1 MSESKLV
8 SFEYYRTD
16 EGVIYHG
23 HALDVLRSM
32 PDESVQC
39 CVSSPPYWGLRDYG
53 LPPMIWDAVEGCRH
67 EWFETEFI
75 ANKSGGFS
83 EKQQSNTGAWNP
95 NGILS
100 KHAFCQLCS
109 AWRGCLGLEPD
120 LGLFIKHIVE
130 IFREVRRVLRSD
142 GTLWLNLGSSYFGSG
157 KDDMMELREDLT
169 LEEIGYVLQELSKT
183 FFILEET

>member
-1 MSESKLV
+1 MSKSKLA
-8 SFEYYRTD
+8 SFEYYRTP
-16 EGVIYHG
+16 EGTIYHG
-23 HALDVLRSM
+23 DALDVMRLM

-39 CVSSPPYWGLRDYG
+39 VVSSPPYWSLRDYG
-53 LPPMIWDAVEGCRH
+53 VYGQI
-67 EWFETEFI
+67 
-75 ANKSGGFS
+75 
-83 EKQQSNTGAWNP
+83 
-95 NGILS
+95 
-100 KHAFCQLCS
+100 
-109 AWRGCLGLEPD
+109 GLEKTPEEY
-120 LGLFIKHIVE
+120 ITKIVE